1 MDFSIDYNGST
12 KTPEKVYLNIGY
24 NNFKQQSTYD
34 LFSQIVLPINKEV
47 FLVSENLWMC
57 LRTHDKSQFDMINEV
72 FNKMYEKNSLI
83 HTYKINNEFYIFVI
97 ANAAINNIYNSII
110 NNDIIDFPEEFY
122 ISISGKYGNTISASD
137 KCKIGEES
145 VYCKIPNEILINN
158 NQTAMITH
166 KEGI

>member
-1 MDFSIDYNGST
+1 MDFRIDYNGLT

-72 FNKMYEKNSLI
+72 FNKMYEKDKKNASTAFAI
-83 HTYKINNEFYIFVI
+83 GNCYMNTQNEKPRAIPYFE
-97 ANAAINNIYNSII
+97 AAKEKFSAAR
-110 NNDIIDFPEEFY
+110 
-122 ISISGKYGNTISASD
+122 SASL
-137 KCKIGEES
+137 KES
-145 VYCKIPNEILINN
+145 CVL
-158 NQTAMITH
+158 
-166 KEGI
+166 